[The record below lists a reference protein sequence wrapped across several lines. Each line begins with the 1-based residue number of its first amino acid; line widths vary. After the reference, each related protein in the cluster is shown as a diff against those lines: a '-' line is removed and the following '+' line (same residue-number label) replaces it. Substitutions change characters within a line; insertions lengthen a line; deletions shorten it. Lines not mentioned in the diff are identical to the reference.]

1 MDNVEDDRE
10 KRPAGPDEQS
20 AESAFSGRK
29 GGEDLAALS
38 LQHPLES
45 NYRPTN
51 LITASEG
58 AGAHTD
64 AGRDGWRGN
73 KHCRSF
79 NNSQWVSTAGHW
91 CYSATF
97 YSRRGLSSTCSTPGP
112 SFPLR
117 NPKTDGQTSKR
128 LQCDRITRCFHV
140 RWLNW
145 NATGDLRDERWLELE
160 RRKQTTI
167 GLLASRAL
175 ASRLIWFVRS
185 INTRRR
191 HKLRQPYVRK
201 MLTNDK

>member
-1 MDNVEDDRE
+1 MDDVEDGREERPARRTKCRVGIQRE
-10 KRPAGPDEQS
+10 K
-20 AESAFSGRK
+20 
-29 GGEDLAALS
+29 GGGDLAALS

-58 AGAHTD
+58 AGVRTD

-97 YSRRGLSSTCSTPGP
+97 YSRPGSLFDLPSPGP
-112 SFPLR
+112 SLAPLR
-117 NPKTDGQTSKR
+117 NPKTDGPTSKR
-128 LQCDRITRCFHV
+128 PQCDRITRYFHV

-145 NATGDLRDERWLELE
+145 NATGGLRRGSSD
-160 RRKQTTI
+160 
-167 GLLASRAL
+167 S
-175 ASRLIWFVRS
+175 
-185 INTRRR
+185 
-191 HKLRQPYVRK
+191 
-201 MLTNDK
+201 